1 MPREHSKGRKLRS
14 RLRRPSTEGA
24 SSAARGVLSRAL
36 PRPATHGPESRRH
49 RSYSRRLPERVGRY
63 EVLSLLGRGGMA
75 SVYLAAEAPGAP
87 LVAVKVPHSH
97 IAEDAANAMLEDEAY
112 LLAHVADPH
121 VVGFVSFDR
130 TADGPVLAMDFVPGV
145 TAAVLGRASA
155 AAGRALPVG
164 VVVRIVCDALAGLS
178 AAHLAC
184 RPDGTPLGIVHRDVS
199 PQNVLVGADGT
210 THIVDF
216 GIATSC
222 GRLQPTTRD
231 GVLKG
236 KLGYMAPEQLYGT
249 AADVTADLYA
259 CAVVAWELLAGE
271 SLFLGPSEADTF
283 RRVLTAEVP
292 PLTHRRADVPA
303 ALDEALRGA
312 LSPMRGELFPT
323 ALALRAALASSV
335 PIASNDEVAAVV
347 RELCVINPADREAD
361 KESIAEP
368 PTLVDRPVNVAT
380 FVEPSDDKV
389 PVVGLERYRIDPVA
403 MFLAMVVVVLFGA
416 FLVACTAHPLATP
429 ARIAR

>member
-178 AAHLAC
+178 AAHLAAWEIPAGL
-184 RPDGTPLGIVHRDVS
+184 RRLVIAADNDRAGRSATRKLAERAEAAGIDVEM
-199 PQNVLVGADGT
+199 
-210 THIVDF
+210 IVARGEDF
-216 GIATSC
+216 NSD
-222 GRLQPTTRD
+222 LRD
-231 GVLKG
+231 G
-236 KLGYMAPEQLYGT
+236 
-249 AADVTADLYA
+249 
-259 CAVVAWELLAGE
+259 
-271 SLFLGPSEADTF
+271 SSERL
-283 RRVLTAEVP
+283 RRQ
-292 PLTHRRADVPA
+292 
-303 ALDEALRGA
+303 
-312 LSPMRGELFPT
+312 
-323 ALALRAALASSV
+323 LASS
-335 PIASNDEVAAVV
+335 IS
-347 RELCVINPADREAD
+347 
-361 KESIAEP
+361 
-368 PTLVDRPVNVAT
+368 
-380 FVEPSDDKV
+380 
-389 PVVGLERYRIDPVA
+389 
-403 MFLAMVVVVLFGA
+403 
-416 FLVACTAHPLATP
+416 
-429 ARIAR
+429 